1 MQPASII
8 SFERF
13 FLGALAVDV
22 LAGILAME
30 TNLAALKANP
40 ATAGIGSGTLIALLL
55 AYVALG
61 LLLWFL
67 AARKRSVVA
76 KWILSAWF
84 VIASCGL
91 ALSLFQGQFFGLA
104 VYLGWIAYALRAK
117 AVSDLFKPDADV
129 WFGAKA

>member
-117 AVSDLFKPDADV
+117 AVSDLFKPDADA
-129 WFGAKA
+129 WFAAKA